1 MKLFHNVYHRHYH
14 KLSNSFLFVGRTL
27 LRNKT
32 DRQDTAQT
40 ITILPSVP
48 VNICL
53 LIG

>member
-1 MKLFHNVYHRHYH
+1 MYITDTITRYLY
-14 KLSNSFLFVGRTL
+14 SFFFVGRTL

>member
-1 MKLFHNVYHRHYH
+1 MYITDTITSYLY
-14 KLSNSFLFVGRTL
+14 SFLFVGRTL